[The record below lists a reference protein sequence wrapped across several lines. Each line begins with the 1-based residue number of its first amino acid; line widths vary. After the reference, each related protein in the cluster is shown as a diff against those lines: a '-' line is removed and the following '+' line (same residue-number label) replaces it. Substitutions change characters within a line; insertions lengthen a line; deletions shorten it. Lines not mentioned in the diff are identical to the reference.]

1 MYIEID
7 FESKEAIY
15 LQLRNYIIREIAL
28 SRLKDGD
35 TLPSVRQMAEYV
47 GINMHTVNKAYTVLR
62 REGFVDMDRRRGAVI
77 AVDRDKMQVLS
88 EMKRDFTLAIAKGC
102 CKNVT
107 KKEVL
112 SLIEEIYREYDESVP
127 QE

>member
-7 FESKEAIY
+7 FESREAIY
-15 LQLRNYIIREIAL
+15 LQLRNYIIKEIAL
-28 SRLKDGD
+28 SRLKNGD

-62 REGFVDMDRRRGAVI
+62 QEGFVDMDKRRGAVI
-77 AVDRDKMQVLS
+77 AVDQDKLQVLS
-88 EMKRDFTLAIAKGC
+88 EMKKDFTLAITKGY

-107 KKEVL
+107 KEEVL
-112 SLIEEIYREYDESVP
+112 SLIEDIYKEYDEASLNR
-127 QE
+127 